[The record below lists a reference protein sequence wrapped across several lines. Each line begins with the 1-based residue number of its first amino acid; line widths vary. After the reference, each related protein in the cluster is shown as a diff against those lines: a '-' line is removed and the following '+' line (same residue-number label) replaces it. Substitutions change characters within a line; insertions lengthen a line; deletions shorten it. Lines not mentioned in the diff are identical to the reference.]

1 MTAFIALAAAVAFA
15 ALLIG
20 PAFFGI
26 DVSGSHPGERSN
38 GR

>member
-1 MTAFIALAAAVAFA
+1 MIAAALFAAVAFA

-26 DVSGSHPGERSN
+26 DVSADHPPR
-38 GR
+38 RD